1 MGVSEFQ
8 GSLRLETA
16 SKHVSEHNQTF
27 EYPTVGLFASR
38 LSHQLPQ
45 YVAWKPDPNSI
56 ATDAMQQCWN
66 KMFPYGFPPF
76 SLINQILKK
85 VRQKK

>member
-1 MGVSEFQ
+1 MGVSKFQ

-38 LSHQLPQ
+38 LSHQFPQ

-66 KMFPYGFPPF
+66 KMFPYGFPSF
-76 SLINQILKK
+76 SLIDQILKK